1 MFGFIIGAACLAGLV
16 HVLRGRHCHAHG
28 GWGRGW
34 RGHHH
39 GHGGR
44 WGWRDGGE
52 GFWLRGLYS
61 RLDTTPGQEK
71 VIRSII
77 DEMRSGADDLRS
89 QVRRSKHDLAATLRS
104 DTVDETALGEAFA
117 RHDEALD
124 KLRKSMIGGVLKLH
138 DALDERQRKILAE
151 WLESGRG
158 FWGGPYRGGVA

>member
-16 HVLRGRHCHAHG
+16 HVLRGRRCYARG
-28 GWGRGW
+28 GWGHHGW

-44 WGWRDGGE
+44 WGGGE
-52 GFWLRGLYS
+52 NFWLRGLYS

-77 DEMRSGADDLRS
+77 DEMRSGANDLRS
-89 QVRRSKHDLAATLRS
+89 QVRRSKSDLAVTLRS
-104 DTVDETALGEAFA
+104 DSVDETALGEAFA
-117 RHDEALD
+117 KHDEALD

-138 DALDERQRKILAE
+138 DALDERQRRILAD
-151 WLESGRG
+151 WLESDRVG